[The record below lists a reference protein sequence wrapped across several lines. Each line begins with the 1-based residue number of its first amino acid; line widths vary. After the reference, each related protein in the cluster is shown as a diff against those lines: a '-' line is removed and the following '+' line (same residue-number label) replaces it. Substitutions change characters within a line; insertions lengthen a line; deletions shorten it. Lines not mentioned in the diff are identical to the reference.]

1 LLKLK
6 ILICFGLLIHVQTIM
21 DKSRMSARKGTT
33 QYNDKCRA
41 FVEFPVS
48 NCTAANGKIYCTCK
62 YCRNNQRHSTYYV
75 FAHLTGGMR
84 MSPGYILWYMH
95 SETEISGPVPG
106 RYSNP
111 VATDATAGSTEQGGG
126 TKQGRGTELSGDM
139 HAMLRGYRDT
149 CFPFDV
155 NYFLPIF

>member
-1 LLKLK
+1 
-6 ILICFGLLIHVQTIM
+6 
-21 DKSRMSARKGTT
+21 
-33 QYNDKCRA
+33 
-41 FVEFPVS
+41 
-48 NCTAANGKIYCTCK
+48 
-62 YCRNNQRHSTYYV
+62 
-75 FAHLTGGMR
+75 